1 MLTFPYEFYQFY
13 ESATV
18 ADPDLQTRGGGSSR
32 LWDKG
37 GGLKKFFFGS
47 SLPYFGLKIRGDPV
61 PPGPT
66 PGSATVV
73 TINPL
78 SSKVDI
84 QILQADLH
92 TSLLRLVW
100 RIWLKIKHFQL
111 SDHVNVVKTKLM
123 LATLGTLMVKC
134 VK

>member
-1 MLTFPYEFYQFY
+1 MASFW
-13 ESATV
+13 SKN
-18 ADPDLQTRGGGSSR
+18 
-32 LWDKG
+32 KG
-37 GGLKKFFFGS
+37 GT
-47 SLPYFGLKIRGDPV
+47 

-73 TINPL
+73 TINTL
-78 SSKVDI
+78 SSKVHI
-84 QILQADLH
+84 QIFQADLY

-100 RIWLKIKHFQL
+100 RIWLKIKCFHL
-111 SDHVNVVKTKLM
+111 GDHVNVVKRKLM

>member
-1 MLTFPYEFYQFY
+1 MFPYEIYQFHQ
-13 ESATV
+13 SATV
-18 ADPDLQTRGGGSSR
+18 ADPDQTFRWGGVRLSR

-37 GGLKKFFFGS
+37 GGGLKKKFFLLFIVSFWSKNKGGY
-47 SLPYFGLKIRGDPV
+47 PA
-61 PPGPT
+61 PT

-78 SSKVDI
+78 SSKVHL
-84 QILQADLH
+84 QILQADLY

-100 RIWLKIKHFQL
+100 RIWLKIKHFHL
-111 SDHVNVVKTKLM
+111 GDHVNVVKRKLM